1 MQPSM
6 VVDTSGNIV
15 LFYLPNI
22 LPPELIVSNSDCWEL
37 ELMLYQESGNT
48 AAQHLEMLAHKE
60 LKSGKSR
67 WPNDQGCCEDGTTAL
82 KPGYLNVAGA
92 YQGQG
97 QV

>member
-1 MQPSM
+1 M

-22 LPPELIVSNSDCWEL
+22 LPRELIVSDSDCWEL
-37 ELMLYQESGNT
+37 ELMLYQELGNT
-48 AAQHLEMLAHKE
+48 AAHKE

-67 WPNDQGCCEDGTTAL
+67 WPNDQGCCKDGTTTL